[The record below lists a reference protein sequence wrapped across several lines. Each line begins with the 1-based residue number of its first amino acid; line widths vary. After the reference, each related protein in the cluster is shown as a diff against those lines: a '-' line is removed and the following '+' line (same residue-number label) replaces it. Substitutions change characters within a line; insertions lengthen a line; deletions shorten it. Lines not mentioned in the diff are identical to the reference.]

1 MITRSLTAPAPPR
14 DASHDGDL
22 SWYFNE
28 CSLGQRST
36 FGAMIAG
43 ATGSARGR
51 DTNDVELLYVE
62 RESTHAE
69 VARERRI
76 REALSCLPADAVR
89 VLRAYYAPLRN
100 ADRDYGR
107 RFPDGYAAVVHVL
120 AGGKWPKAGS
130 GAVTDDEW
138 MTRAKS
144 ALRTALEA
152 YRGER
157 KKLSERQRRRAE
169 DEQTGIDVPSLDQAI
184 GRAAWGDPH

>member
-1 MITRSLTAPAPPR
+1 MITRTFTAPPAPR

-22 SWYFNE
+22 SWFFNE

-69 VARERRI
+69 VARWRRI
-76 REALSCLPADAVR
+76 HGTLSRLPADAVR
-89 VLRAYYAPLRN
+89 VLRAFYAPLRN

-107 RFPDGYAAVVHVL
+107 RFPDGYAAVVHHL
-120 AGGKWPKAGS
+120 AGTRWPKAGS
-130 GAVTDDEW
+130 GAVTDEEW
-138 MTRAKS
+138 MTRAKT
-144 ALRTALEA
+144 ALRVALEA

-157 KKLSERQRRRAE
+157 KKLGERERARAE
-169 DEQTGIDVPSLDQAI
+169 DDQTGVDVPSLGQAI
-184 GRAAWGDPH
+184 GRAAWGDPR